1 MRRDMD
7 LIRKVLLAAEAG
19 PPYPKIDGYSED
31 AVKYHQVLAIEHE
44 LLKGAVAKVHTHQ
57 TEIPGAVIVKGV
69 TWEGHDFIDAIRD
82 DTNWSKVKTFVAD
95 AGKQLTIE
103 TAKVAIGQLFGF
115 S

>member
-19 PPYPKIDGYSED
+19 APYPKIEGYSDD
-31 AVKYHQVLAIEHE
+31 AVKYHQMLAIEHG

-57 TEIPGAVIVKGV
+57 TDIPGAVVLKGV
-69 TWEGHDFIDAIRD
+69 TWEGHDFIDAVRE
-82 DTNWSKVKTFVAD
+82 DTNWIKVKKFVAD

-103 TAKVAIGQLFGF
+103 TAKMAIGQLFGA